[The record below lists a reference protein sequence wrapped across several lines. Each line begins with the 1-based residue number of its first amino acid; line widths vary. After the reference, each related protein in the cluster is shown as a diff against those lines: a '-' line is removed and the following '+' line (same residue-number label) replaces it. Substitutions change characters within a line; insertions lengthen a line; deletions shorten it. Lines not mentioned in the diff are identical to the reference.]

1 MTYRERRV
9 SDVQQEAEQA
19 TVIARLLKAA
29 TRYGLDPASGPLLMV
44 EAAHELEASQARIRE
59 LERAAMDVI
68 LSDEYGDHHV
78 PKHDALAALF
88 PNIKRGYWP

>member
-1 MTYRERRV
+1 MSLE
-9 SDVQQEAEQA
+9 QEL
-19 TVIARLLKAA
+19 R
-29 TRYGLDPASGPLLMV
+29 
-44 EAAHELEASQARIRE
+44 EAASYESLVTPTRPEIQVLMHRAVAELESRDQRIRE

-78 PKHDALAALF
+78 PNHDALAALF

>member
-1 MTYRERRV
+1 MISSALMVAGHISEETYVALRGAADLIER
-9 SDVQQEAEQA
+9 QEAA
-19 TVIARLLKAA
+19 
-29 TRYGLDPASGPLLMV
+29 
-44 EAAHELEASQARIRE
+44 LESRDQRIRE

-78 PKHDALAALF
+78 PNHDALAALF